1 MLSEG
6 IERAAEKQKSQCL
19 QGFPRFCRLAG
30 RERDTPGLLPR
41 VFCPL
46 GRDKERRQVRR
57 LFDAEVAGVFSDQPE
72 ARALQRAR
80 DAGVHAEALPAT
92 GFPSRE
98 AFDAAFFARVDAVR
112 PDLVVCAGSD
122 CCPLPF
128 TELLPVALG
137 VSSNTACR

>member
-1 MLSEG
+1 MNFQKVKLAYFGIATRFSSPAPGKGAGGVPLLSEG

-57 LFDAEVAGVFSDQPE
+57 LFDAEMAARRRRGVTM
-72 ARALQRAR
+72 
-80 DAGVHAEALPAT
+80 VYIN
-92 GFPSRE
+92 RE
-98 AFDAAFFARVDAVR
+98 NHEFD
-112 PDLVVCAGSD
+112 DLNRNFRKMKIRKISKI
-122 CCPLPF
+122 L
-128 TELLPVALG
+128 
-137 VSSNTACR
+137 

>member
-1 MLSEG
+1 MNFQKVKLAYFWHRDTLLRRLFVPCARKGAGGVPLLSKG

-57 LFDAEVAGVFSDQPE
+57 LFDAEMAARRRRGVTM
-72 ARALQRAR
+72 
-80 DAGVHAEALPAT
+80 VYIN
-92 GFPSRE
+92 RE
-98 AFDAAFFARVDAVR
+98 NHEFD
-112 PDLVVCAGSD
+112 DLNRN
-122 CCPLPF
+122 F
-128 TELLPVALG
+128 
-137 VSSNTACR
+137 

>member
-57 LFDAEVAGVFSDQPE
+57 LFDAEI
-72 ARALQRAR
+72 
-80 DAGVHAEALPAT
+80 
-92 GFPSRE
+92 
-98 AFDAAFFARVDAVR
+98 AVR
-112 PDLVVCAGSD
+112 RGRGVIEVYINLKNAVFMSAKSD
-122 CCPLPF
+122 FYKQKVPII
-128 TELLPVALG
+128 
-137 VSSNTACR
+137 SK

>member
-41 VFCPL
+41 FFCPL

-57 LFDAEVAGVFSDQPE
+57 LFDGEAGERGDDG
-72 ARALQRAR
+72 L
-80 DAGVHAEALPAT
+80 HK
-92 GFPSRE
+92 SRKS
-98 AFDAAFFARVDAVR
+98 RIR
-112 PDLVVCAGSD
+112 
-122 CCPLPF
+122 
-128 TELLPVALG
+128 
-137 VSSNTACR
+137 